1 MLPAS
6 VLREFWDLPDNN
18 IEDKRNPNLL
28 NIPLGL
34 RDLLKGIFRQIS

>member
-6 VLREFWDLPDNN
+6 VLRELWDLPDNN
-18 IEDKRNPNLL
+18 MENKRDPDLL

-34 RDLLKGIFRQIS
+34 RDLLRVFLDR